1 MPSLVT
7 ATNVTLQDVIV
18 VRREDFLKMM
28 CAKDIALSLRV
39 YGHITE
45 TVEHDITYAK
55 SREDANGH
63 LFTFL
68 TEKASDEQVQGTF
81 KFASE
86 KKDYGKMSKF
96 AASILQQLQQGQFLY
111 IIMCRYVDKC
121 IYDVYARHGTMCVYT
136 GGSACRCLF
145 CMCMCLL

>member
-7 ATNVTLQDVIV
+7 ATNVTLQDVIME
-18 VRREDFLKMM
+18 RREEFQKIM

-45 TVEHDITYAK
+45 SVEHEITNAK

-68 TEKASDEQVQGTF
+68 TVKASEEQVQGTI
-81 KFASE
+81 KFAAE
-86 KKDYGKMSKF
+86 KKDYGRMSQF
-96 AASILQQLQQGQFLY
+96 ATSILQQLQQGQFSLY
-111 IIMCRYVDKC
+111 YNMLCR
-121 IYDVYARHGTMCVYT
+121 
-136 GGSACRCLF
+136 
-145 CMCMCLL
+145 

>member
-7 ATNVTLQDVIV
+7 ATNVTLQDVIMDH
-18 VRREDFLKMM
+18 REDFLKMM
-28 CAKDIALSLRV
+28 CAKDIALSLKV

-45 TVEHDITYAK
+45 PVEHDITHAK
-55 SREDANGH
+55 SREDANNH

-86 KKDYGKMSKF
+86 KKDYGRMSQF
-96 AASILQQLQQGQFLY
+96 ATSILQQIQQGHS
-111 IIMCRYVDKC
+111 V
-121 IYDVYARHGTMCVYT
+121 VYT
-136 GGSACRCLF
+136 IYSASCNKSY
-145 CMCMCLL
+145 